1 MTEHWRE
8 TVERCDRCKC
18 WAAGTCYR
26 YPPSIDGERPR
37 TNPNGW
43 CGEFRSLIAPLDE
56 RHATLDGRTGETEGH
71 VPSCHQ
77 LK

>member
-1 MTEHWRE
+1 MI
-8 TVERCDRCKC
+8 ERCKDCVY
-18 WAAGTCYR
+18 WARGGECRR
-26 YPPSIDGERPR
+26 YPPSRDGDRPH
-37 TNPNGW
+37 TSPGDW

-71 VPSCHQ
+71 VPSRHQ